1 MPSLPAPTATTRP
14 GRGAGFESRIRK
26 KPSMST
32 DFAEK
37 EREFLASLKEDTGR
51 DLAEWMTA
59 ISGQG
64 ITGKND
70 IIDWLRQQG
79 FMFWKASWLERI
91 HHNAGNPIYAGDPT
105 TPPATAANI
114 SSQAPVAA
122 IEVAEASQ
130 FADPEPMP
138 AKSCVETPRVP
149 ATGPD
154 PTALDDL
161 IAKAKALRPLAQ
173 LLLREIAKA
182 VPDAGFTPKAAHV
195 SISSGGEFA
204 VLAIG
209 PRELRLGLALGNEPF
224 GGGLTVA
231 RFSNPLTRISSGIT
245 HMLVLTDA
253 RQVNARLLA
262 NIQLAAAKGR

>member
-1 MPSLPAPTATTRP
+1 
-14 GRGAGFESRIRK
+14 
-26 KPSMST
+26 MST
-32 DFAEK
+32 DYAEK

-91 HHNAGNPIYAGDPT
+91 HHNAGNPIYAGEPG
-105 TPPATAANI
+105 TPPATPPSA
-114 SSQAPVAA
+114 SSLAPVAA
-122 IEVAEASQ
+122 PEVAETSEPAV
-130 FADPEPMP
+130 PEPTP
-138 AKSCVETPRVP
+138 AQPPPDPPLAP
-149 ATGPD
+149 ATRTSPA
-154 PTALDDL
+154 ALDDL
-161 IAKAKALRPLAQ
+161 LAKAKALRPLAQ
-173 LLLREIAKA
+173 FVLREIERA
-182 VPDAGFTPKAAHV
+182 VPDVGFTPKAAHV
-195 SISSGGEFA
+195 SITSGGEFA

-224 GGGLTVA
+224 DGGLTEA
-231 RFSNPLTRISSGIT
+231 RSSNPLTRISSSIT